1 MSFGTHVSEEDELNS
16 ILGDPKKIREARRRT
31 HNRRSTNQYPD
42 NTMQRE
48 IFNKSPNAQK
58 DLRDKFE
65 WEIEDEL
72 EEHSIKMANNDK
84 VSPMIP
90 IPIPLSKKL
99 GGIKLKT
106 KRKRSLRKNKKS
118 NKKRAKTRA
127 TRKRKSNKSKL
138 NQRKTRRSN
147 KKQ

>member
-31 HNRRSTNQYPD
+31 HNRRSKNQYPD

-48 IFNKSPNAQK
+48 IFNKSPNAQQ
-58 DLRDKFE
+58 DLRDRFG
-65 WEIEDEL
+65 WEMEDEL

-90 IPIPLSKKL
+90 IPLSKKI

>member
-1 MSFGTHVSEEDELNS
+1 MSFDIQVSEEDELNS
-16 ILGDPKKIREARRRT
+16 ILGDPNKIREARRRT
-31 HNRRSTNQYPD
+31 HNRRSKNQYPD

-48 IFNKSPNAQK
+48 IFDNSPNAQE
-58 DLRDKFE
+58 DLMGKYE
-65 WEIEDEL
+65 WDVEEEL

-90 IPIPLSKKL
+90 IPHRKKV

-118 NKKRAKTRA
+118 NKKSNKKRAKRKA
-127 TRKRKSNKSKL
+127 TRKRKSNKSKR
-138 NQRKTRRSN
+138 NTRR
-147 KKQ
+147 K

>member
-1 MSFGTHVSEEDELNS
+1 MSFDTQVSEEDELNS

-31 HNRRSTNQYPD
+31 HNRRSKNQYPD

-48 IFNKSPNAQK
+48 IFNKSPNAQE
-58 DLRDKFE
+58 DLRYKYE
-65 WEIEDEL
+65 WDVEEEL

-90 IPIPLSKKL
+90 IPIPHRRKL

-118 NKKRAKTRA
+118 NKKRAKRKA
-127 TRKRKSNKSKL
+127 TRKRKSNKSKR
-138 NQRKTRRSN
+138 NTRR
-147 KKQ
+147 K

>member
-1 MSFGTHVSEEDELNS
+1 MSFGTSDDELNS
-16 ILGDPKKIREARRRT
+16 ILGDPRKIREARRRT
-31 HNRRSTNQYPD
+31 HNRRNRNKDSDT
-42 NTMQRE
+42 TKQRE
-48 IFNKSPNAQK
+48 IFNNSPDAQE
-58 DLRDKFE
+58 DLRKEFE
-65 WEIEDEL
+65 WEIGDEL
-72 EEHSIKMANNDK
+72 EEHSIKMANNDN

-90 IPIPLSKKL
+90 IPPRRKL

-118 NKKRAKTRA
+118 NKKRAKRKA
-127 TRKRKSNKSKL
+127 TRKSKSNKSKL